1 MSRLCLRQ
9 LSPPHSAAWT
19 SQRAKQCLSDPQKP
33 PLAVVQMVSE
43 SGVPAAAAAN
53 GKPAT
58 SGSIQQSL
66 QTGSGDD
73 SLRDDAAG
81 DGDSQATG
89 EGTGSE
95 AGDAEADGVAEA
107 SSEAAGEEDEEE
119 DSDSESDAELS
130 AEEALEALQGDPRT
144 AAFTQWTRV
153 FAAPLHLRTF
163 AAEQL
168 VSLVALTSW
177 AHCQ

>member
-1 MSRLCLRQ
+1 ML
-9 LSPPHSAAWT
+9 
-19 SQRAKQCLSDPQKP
+19 
-33 PLAVVQMVSE
+33 SE
-43 SGVPAAAAAN
+43 SEVPAAAAAN

-58 SGSIQQSL
+58 SGSIQQCL
-66 QTGSGDD
+66 QPGSGDD
-73 SLRDDAAG
+73 SLSDDAAG
-81 DGDSQATG
+81 DGDSQATS
-89 EGTGSE
+89 GSGS
-95 AGDAEADGVAEA
+95 GDAEADGDAEA

-130 AEEALEALQGDPRT
+130 AEEALESLQGDPRT

-168 VSLVALTSW
+168 VSLATATCW
-177 AHCQ
+177 ARCL